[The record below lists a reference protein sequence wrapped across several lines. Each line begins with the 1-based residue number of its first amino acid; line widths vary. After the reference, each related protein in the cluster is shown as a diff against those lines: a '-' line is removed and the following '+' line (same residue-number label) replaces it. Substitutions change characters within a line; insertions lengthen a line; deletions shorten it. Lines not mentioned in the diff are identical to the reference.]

1 MNKENDVQTLS
12 VNAMVLIVF
21 PDNIYFAL
29 EFIYAF
35 HPGYFWS
42 LCYKML
48 KSMSVSGIQTQGSHW
63 VS

>member
-12 VNAMVLIVF
+12 VSVMVLIIF
-21 PDNIYFAL
+21 PDNTYFAL

-42 LCYKML
+42 FHSKML
-48 KSMSVSGIQTQGSHW
+48 KSMGVSGIQTQGSHW